1 MIFSRR
7 EITFLSI
14 LTLML
19 LSVVGPARVPTSLTA
34 NVQSTAGGPSI
45 DPSDSP
51 LQIPRSHRPMFLH
64 QSAHEM
70 SVQAP
75 WNNIVVVSAA
85 DNSTAV
91 SVSAFSLTGEIGIR
105 TDVTM
110 TSFSVTNDQDCVE
123 TWPLTTK
130 SCFSI
135 QQNLYVTQPS
145 DPSNPKYWV
154 QNTIG
159 IWKDIWRNYHAGE
172 EFFVFDYGTRSQL
185 ACSPKNVAGMGC
197 IEKDHSASFPHT
209 FSLSAS
215 ISGGS
220 VFLQNEFSSYS
231 YPVESGSVLSDLWEI
246 DVLGDG
252 SGSNAA
258 FQSGTSG
265 SVRTYVQLSGIS
277 SWVSGTTVHQNV
289 IYSPLTSAETS
300 SNLKWSSNGDGSYS
314 FSYLSGG
321 HDDGLIAYP
330 EFPWII
336 ESPRPQG

>member
-1 MIFSRR
+1 
-7 EITFLSI
+7 
-14 LTLML
+14 
-19 LSVVGPARVPTSLTA
+19 
-34 NVQSTAGGPSI
+34 
-45 DPSDSP
+45 
-51 LQIPRSHRPMFLH
+51 
-64 QSAHEM
+64 M

-75 WNNIVVVSAA
+75 WNNLVVVSAA
-85 DNSTAV
+85 DNSTAAGGTPV
-91 SVSAFSLTGEIGIR
+91 GVSASSLTGEIGIR
-105 TDVTM
+105 TDVTI

-154 QNTIG
+154 QNTIE
-159 IWKDIWRNYHAGE
+159 IWKDIWGNYHAGE
-172 EFFVFDYGTRSQL
+172 EFFVFDYGTRSHL
-185 ACSPKNVAGMGC
+185 ACSPKNVVGTGC
-197 IEKDHSASFPHT
+197 IAKDHSASFPHT
-209 FSLSAS
+209 FILSAS

-277 SWVSGTTVHQNV
+277 SWLSGTTVHQNV

-300 SNLKWSSNGDGSYS
+300 SNLQWSSNGDGSYS
-314 FSYLSGG
+314 FSYLSGA
-321 HDDGLIAYP
+321 HDDGLETYP
-330 EFPWII
+330 EFP
-336 ESPRPQG
+336 

>member
-1 MIFSRR
+1 MSPTTNFQ
-7 EITFLSI
+7 ITADRPSI
-14 LTLML
+14 APSDSALQM
-19 LSVVGPARVPTSLTA
+19 SHGHGPTSL
-34 NVQSTAGGPSI
+34 Q
-45 DPSDSP
+45 
-51 LQIPRSHRPMFLH
+51 
-64 QSAHEM
+64 QSAYQM

-75 WNNIVVVSAA
+75 WSNIVVAGTG
-85 DNSTAV
+85 TAPGDAPV
-91 SVSAFSLTGEIGIR
+91 SVSASSLKGEIGIR

-110 TSFSVTNDQDCVE
+110 TSFSVTNDHDCVE

-135 QQNLYVTQPS
+135 QLNLYVSQPS
-145 DPSNPKYWV
+145 DPSTPKYWV

-159 IWKDIWRNYHAGE
+159 IWKDIWGNYHAGE

-185 ACSPKNVAGMGC
+185 ACSPKNVAGTGC
-197 IEKDHSASFPHT
+197 IEKDHPASFPHT

-215 ISGGS
+215 ISGAS
-220 VFLQNEFSSYS
+220 VFLKNEFSSYS

-265 SVRTYVQLSGIS
+265 SVHTYVQLSGTS
-277 SWVSGTTVHQNV
+277 DWLSGTTVHQNV

-300 SNLKWSSNGDGSYS
+300 SNLKWSSNGHGSYS
-314 FSYLSGG
+314 FAYLSGA
-321 HDDGLIAYP
+321 HDDGLETLSRVPLDQEIK
-330 EFPWII
+330 
-336 ESPRPQG
+336 

>member
-7 EITFLSI
+7 EVASLSI
-14 LTLML
+14 LALML
-19 LSVVGPARVPTSLTA
+19 LSVVGPASARTSLTA
-34 NVQSTAGGPSI
+34 DVQSTAGGPSI
-45 DPSDSP
+45 DPSDFA
-51 LQIPRSHRPMFLH
+51 LQISHSHRPVSLQQSIH
-64 QSAHEM
+64 QMNA
-70 SVQAP
+70 QAS
-75 WNNIVVVSAA
+75 WNNIVVAE
-85 DNSTAV
+85 NSTVPGGTPV
-91 SVSAFSLTGEIGIR
+91 SVSASSLTGEIGIR
-105 TDVTM
+105 TDVTI
-110 TSFSVTNDQDCVE
+110 TSFSVTNDQDCLE

-145 DPSNPKYWV
+145 DPGNPKYWV

-159 IWKDIWRNYHAGE
+159 IWKDIWGNYHVGE

-185 ACSPKNVAGMGC
+185 ACSPKNVDGTGC

-215 ISGGS
+215 ISGAS
-220 VFLQNEFSSYS
+220 VFLHNEFSSYS

-246 DVLGDG
+246 DLLGDG

-265 SVRTYVQLSGIS
+265 SVRTYVHLSGIS
-277 SWVSGTTVHQNV
+277 DWLSGTTVHQNV

-314 FSYLSGG
+314 FSYLSGA
-321 HDDGLIAYP
+321 HDDGLVTLFRVPLDQEIK
-330 EFPWII
+330 
-336 ESPRPQG
+336 

>member
-1 MIFSRR
+1 MV
-7 EITFLSI
+7 
-14 LTLML
+14 
-19 LSVVGPARVPTSLTA
+19 LSVVGPASAPTSLIA
-34 NVQSTAGGPSI
+34 KVQSAARGPSI
-45 DPSDSP
+45 DPSDSA
-51 LQIPRSHRPMFLH
+51 LQIPRSHRPMPLQQSTH
-64 QSAHEM
+64 QM
-70 SVQAP
+70 SVQVH

-85 DNSTAV
+85 GNSTAAGGIPV
-91 SVSAFSLTGEIGIR
+91 SVSASSLTGEIGIR

-110 TSFSVTNDQDCVE
+110 TSFSVTNDRDCME

-135 QQNLYVTQPS
+135 QLNLYVTQPS
-145 DPSNPKYWV
+145 DLSNPKYWV

-159 IWKDIWRNYHAGE
+159 VWKDIWGKYHAGE
-172 EFFVFDYGTRSQL
+172 EFFVFDYGARSQL
-185 ACSPKNVAGMGC
+185 ACSPKNVAGTGC

-215 ISGGS
+215 IFGGS
-220 VFLQNEFSSYS
+220 LFLQNEFSSYS
-231 YPVESGSVLSDLWEI
+231 YPVESGSVLSSLWEI
-246 DVLGDG
+246 DVLGDA

-277 SWVSGTTVHQNV
+277 SWLSGTTVHQNV

-314 FSYLSGG
+314 FSYLSGA
-321 HDDGLIAYP
+321 HDDGLETYP
-330 EFPWII
+330 EFPWI
-336 ESPRPQG
+336 R

>member
-1 MIFSRR
+1 
-7 EITFLSI
+7 
-14 LTLML
+14 ML
-19 LSVVGPARVPTSLTA
+19 LSVVGPASVPTSLIVH
-34 NVQSTAGGPSI
+34 VQSTAGGPSI
-45 DPSDSP
+45 DPSDSG
-51 LQIPRSHRPMFLH
+51 LQIPRSYRPMSLQQSTH
-64 QSAHEM
+64 QII
-70 SVQAP
+70 VQAL

-85 DNSTAV
+85 DNNTAADGTPV
-91 SVSAFSLTGEIGIR
+91 TASASSLTGEIGIR

-110 TSFSVTNDQDCVE
+110 TSFSVTNDGDCVE
-123 TWPLTTK
+123 TWPLTTR

-135 QQNLYVTQPS
+135 QLNLYVTQPS
-145 DPSNPKYWV
+145 DPGNAKYWV

-159 IWKDIWRNYHAGE
+159 VWKDIWGKYHAGE

-185 ACSPKNVAGMGC
+185 ACSPKNVAGTGC

-220 VFLQNEFSSYS
+220 LFLQNEFSSYS
-231 YPVESGSVLSDLWEI
+231 YPVESRSVLSDLWEI
-246 DVLGDG
+246 DILGDA

-277 SWVSGTTVHQNV
+277 SWLSGTTVHQDV
-289 IYSPLTSAETS
+289 ICSPLTSAETS

-314 FSYLSGG
+314 FSYLSRA
-321 HDDGLIAYP
+321 HDDGLVTYP
-330 EFPWII
+330 EFPWIR
-336 ESPRPQG
+336 ESPRP

>member
-1 MIFSRR
+1 MIFSPR
-7 EITFLSI
+7 EVASPSI
-14 LTLML
+14 LMLML
-19 LSVVGPARVPTSLTA
+19 LSVVGPASVPTSHTA

-45 DPSDSP
+45 DPSDSALQMP
-51 LQIPRSHRPMFLH
+51 LSHRPTSLQQSTH
-64 QSAHEM
+64 QM

-85 DNSTAV
+85 DNSTAQGGTPV
-91 SVSAFSLTGEIGIR
+91 SMSASSLTGEIGIR
-105 TDVTM
+105 TDVTI
-110 TSFSVTNDQDCVE
+110 TSFSVTNDRDCVE

-135 QQNLYVTQPS
+135 QLNLYVTQPS

-154 QNTIG
+154 QNTIEV
-159 IWKDIWRNYHAGE
+159 WKDIWGNYHAGE

-185 ACSPKNVAGMGC
+185 ACSPKNVLGTGC
-197 IEKDHSASFPHT
+197 IAKDHSASFPHT

-215 ISGGS
+215 ISGES

-265 SVRTYVQLSGIS
+265 SVRTYVQLSSIS
-277 SWVSGTTVHQNV
+277 SWLSGTVVHQNV
-289 IYSPLTSAETS
+289 IYSPRTSAETS

-314 FSYLSGG
+314 FSYLSGA
-321 HDDGLIAYP
+321 HDDGLETYV
-330 EFPWII
+330 EFP
-336 ESPRPQG
+336 